1 MVDSAK
7 RLDSARA
14 LALVDAL
21 GRVHGKLAAVV
32 VDATA
37 ASAVT
42 PAEAVALRAVTNA
55 PEGLSQSS
63 WGRDLGV
70 SRQRA
75 HALAAGLAARG
86 LIVVEPAGRASRIR
100 VTPAGSAAVAAQG
113 AQVGGAVSARLGAFG
128 DGDALI
134 ALLGRLSDVVG

>member
-7 RLDSARA
+7 RLDTVRA
-14 LALVDAL
+14 VALVDAL
-21 GRVHGKLAAVV
+21 GRVQGKLAALVT
-32 VDATA
+32 DATA
-37 ASAVT
+37 SGALT
-42 PAEAVALRAVTNA
+42 PAEAVALRAVTTA

-86 LIVVEPAGRASRIR
+86 LLVVEPAGRASRVR
-100 VTPAGSAAVAAQG
+100 VTPAGSAAVAAQV
-113 AQVGGAVSARLGAFG
+113 AQVGDAVSARLAGFAEA
-128 DGDALI
+128 DALL
-134 ALLGRLSDVVG
+134 ALLGRLSDVLG